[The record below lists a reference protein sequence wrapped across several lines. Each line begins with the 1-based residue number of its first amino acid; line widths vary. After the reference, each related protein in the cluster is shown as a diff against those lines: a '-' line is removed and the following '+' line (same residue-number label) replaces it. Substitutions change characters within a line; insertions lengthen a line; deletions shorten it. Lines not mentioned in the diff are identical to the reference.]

1 MIDQFYTPPELA
13 SILVGCLP
21 KSFQPEVIAD
31 FAAGEGSLLCA
42 GENLWSRAR
51 TLANDISP
59 ATVRW
64 LKETHPEWV
73 VANANFLKER
83 SVRSSSLNAWV
94 GRVDLVLLN
103 PPFSQRSRTPL
114 AISYRDEPFGVSLAM
129 AFVVKSL
136 KFAHRDSYILAV
148 LPDGCLVSK
157 CDEQIWHRLRQ
168 DFHVEVLR
176 DNANSTFNGVRARTS
191 IVRISRHLQ
200 ALQKSALRGT
210 SLEVAAPYELKRG
223 KLQMHSLRPSES
235 QKAVPLVHT
244 SHLIH
249 GQVVQSGPRVVAKH
263 VVRGPA
269 ILFPRV
275 GRVTP
280 DKVCVLKA
288 GQSVALSDCVLSIER
303 LSTAQVL
310 GFRQDILSNW
320 TTLAEAYR
328 GTGAPH
334 ITLERACAALARV
347 HEISLNVSSPNV
359 RFWGTSSRTPT
370 SASGQERLLAI
381 SGSGHSQSAGG
392 LEAFG

>member
-1 MIDQFYTPPELA
+1 MIDQIYTPPELA

-21 KSFQPEVIAD
+21 KPFQPEVIAD
-31 FAAGEGSLLCA
+31 FAAGEGSLLSA
-42 GENLWSRAR
+42 GGNLWPHAR
-51 TLANDISP
+51 TLANDVSP

-64 LKETHPEWV
+64 LKGAHPEWV
-73 VANANFLKER
+73 VANANFLNER

-114 AISYRDEPFGVSLAM
+114 AVTYRNDPFGVSLAM

-136 KFAHRDSYILAV
+136 EFVHRDGYVLAV

-157 CDEQIWHRLRQ
+157 CDEKMWHRLRR

-191 IVRISRHLQ
+191 IVRICRLRQ
-200 ALQKSALRGT
+200 AVQNSALHGGT
-210 SLEVAAPYELKRG
+210 LEVAAPYDLKRG
-223 KLQMHSLRPSES
+223 QVQMHSLRPSRS

-244 SHLIH
+244 SHLVQ
-249 GQVVQSGPRVVAKH
+249 GQVAQSGPRVVVKH

-269 ILFPRV
+269 ILIPRV

-280 DKVCVLKA
+280 DKVCVLEA
-288 GQSVALSDCVLSIER
+288 GQNVALSDCVISIEGLSID
-303 LSTAQVL
+303 QVRGL
-310 GFRQDILSNW
+310 RRDILSNW
-320 TTLAEAYR
+320 ATLAEAYR

-334 ITLERACAALARV
+334 ITLARAAAALARV
-347 HEISLNVSSPNV
+347 RALNACSPNV
-359 RFWGTSSRTPT
+359 RSCGASSRTPT
-370 SASGQERLLAI
+370 SASGRGRLFAL
-381 SGSGHSQSAGG
+381 SGIGRSQAASG
-392 LEAFG
+392 LEVVQ